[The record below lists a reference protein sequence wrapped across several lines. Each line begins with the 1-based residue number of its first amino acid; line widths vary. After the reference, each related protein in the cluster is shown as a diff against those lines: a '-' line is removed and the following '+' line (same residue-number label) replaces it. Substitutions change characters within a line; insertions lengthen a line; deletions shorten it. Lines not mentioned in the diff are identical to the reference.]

1 MITGVKGV
9 PNRVHRFRPQFKP
22 DGSLLTLRRADNKL
36 KITEIEVVKGAKNA
50 DVKKSYQGLTEVLL
64 KHSTITHDA
73 LPEFSNLSLEES
85 EIDVP
90 PVRQEVESG
99 NFEDGFIEKML

>member
-1 MITGVKGV
+1 M

-50 DVKKSYQGLTEVLL
+50 EVKKSYQGLTEVLL
-64 KHSTITHDA
+64 KHSTITEGSDDA
-73 LPEFSNLSLEES
+73 SPEFSNLSLEER

-99 NFEDGFIEKML
+99 NIEDGFIEKML